1 VTDAGYEIRCNSCG
15 AAVPSTAETCPAC
28 GTVLLGPATPPPTP
42 AAVTTDANPTASA
55 AALRSSREPSGAA
68 PRTTYGGDS
77 EWTYGGL
84 AIRGGAWLV
93 DTVIFVPPVLAAVAF
108 PPIWFVVLP
117 LVWLYYPVM
126 ESSRW
131 QATLGK
137 HLCGLTV
144 VTTGGKRISFTRALL
159 RFLAKFLSGGLWG
172 IGILM
177 IARTSRKRGLH
188 DMIAGTLVRWG

>member
-1 VTDAGYEIRCNSCG
+1 MTDAGYEIRCNSCG

-28 GTVLLGPATPPPTP
+28 GIVLLGPATPLPTL
-42 AAVTTDANPTASA
+42 AAVPTDANPTASVVPV
-55 AALRSSREPSGAA
+55 PSPRGAA
-68 PRTTYGGDS
+68 PHTMYGGDS
-77 EWTYGGL
+77 EWAYGGL
-84 AIRGGAWLV
+84 VIRGGAWLV

-108 PPIWFVVLP
+108 PPVWLVVIP
-117 LVWLYYPVM
+117 LVFLYYPVM

-144 VTTGGKRISFTRALL
+144 VTTGGKRISFARALL
-159 RFLAKFLSGGLWG
+159 RYLAKFLSGALFG
-172 IGILM
+172 IGFWM
-177 IARTSRKRGLH
+177 IGRTRHRRGLH